1 MDNYV
6 YIEQF
11 PPITNPAG
19 VYVTNNAA
27 HPAGVEITSID
38 TIKQIAPVAVHIKEV
53 NQVAPLLVESLR
65 IGRVREIDPLNVDR
79 LNVTRLPVVNLSV
92 NQVPE
97 VAISV
102 NQLPSVAIAVQQ
114 CFDMPS
120 DYTARAR
127 FLGFEVLRIH
137 LSGTTRIIP
146 RDRAR
151 REQAHAHERSFP
163 LVAAAGN
170 PAIPSRLEER
180 CAETVPLPH
189 PQAHPRAHGVHA
201 GPPPGAYA
209 ARI

>member
-1 MDNYV
+1 MSVNVTIQNNPLDVDITNTV
-6 YIEQF
+6 SVDITGI
-11 PPITNPAG
+11 PPI
-19 VYVTNNAA
+19 
-27 HPAGVEITSID
+27 EISSID
-38 TIKQIAPVAVHIKEV
+38 KIAPVAVHIKEL
-53 NQVAPLLVESLR
+53 NQVEPLLIESLR
-65 IGRVREIDPLNVDR
+65 IDRVREIDPLAVDR

-102 NQLPSVAIAVQQ
+102 SQLPSVAIAVQQ

-137 LSGTTRIIP
+137 LAGTTRVIP

-151 REQAHAHERSFP
+151 REQAHTPDRSFP

-170 PAIPSRLEER
+170 PAIRSKLEER
-180 CAETVPLPH
+180 CAEAIPLP
-189 PQAHPRAHGVHA
+189 RAVNC
-201 GPPPGAYA
+201 GPPRFAYA
-209 ARI
+209 ARG